1 MLLDLLAPDV
11 PPEPPIPRDFA
22 PGSPLAS
29 RTVWSRPD
37 TKPTTIPTKVATGA
51 QPSHRSTMKPITGG
65 TENPSATVVILADHS
80 MPRDSA
86 DRCSGCLATCDS
98 HFPGGDARDP
108 SQSHSSPRG
117 RGTTTARKASHGRKT
132 PNAEG
137 ARTRSVI
144 LSATRMSTRQSP
156 IREIFHKVASGSE
169 TERRL
174 AIAKEASGFDRTSPQ
189 TCVFERRTGKIGD

>member
-1 MLLDLLAPDV
+1 MVVSAA

-51 QPSHRSTMKPITGG
+51 QPSHRSTIKPITGG
-65 TENPSATVVILADHS
+65 TENPSATVVILEDHS
-80 MPRDSA
+80 MPTASA

-98 HFPGGDARDP
+98 HFPGAGTRDP
-108 SQSHSSPRG
+108 SQSHSGPRAG
-117 RGTTTARKASHGRKT
+117 RPQQPGK
-132 PNAEG
+132 P
-137 ARTRSVI
+137 RTGGKLRTQREVKLRSVI
-144 LSATRMSTRQSP
+144 LSATRMSTRQRP
-156 IREIFHKVASGSE
+156 IREIFHKVALRSK

-174 AIAKEASGFDRTSPQ
+174 AIVKALGEVVTSDAAN
-189 TCVFERRTGKIGD
+189 VRI